1 MKIPILFIFF
11 SCLIYA
17 QSNSN
22 LNKYIEIV
30 VKNNTGLKPL
40 EETVESYNYKIE
52 GAKSNYYPQLNITG
66 SYTRLSLFGEF
77 AFPYNGKMMNI
88 KFGTPDNYSL
98 RATISQQIFNWG
110 RTSKTVELN
119 EIGENIANTNL
130 ELNRFIISY
139 LVVPLYYSTILFK
152 ESIKIIDEN
161 IKLYQTKIDILNK
174 RYQEGLASNFDISL
188 IQFQINLLKSQ
199 REDLVNNINKFKI
212 SYNQLANRNYT
223 DEFLPDAI
231 LEFEPINQTKNE
243 LLKEALISRI
253 EFKQFKEQEN
263 LSKIQIELS
272 KTGDKPN
279 LNFAFNYELRNG
291 FMPEMEKI
299 KGNWNASL
307 SFSYPIFDGFKTK
320 YAVEEGMS
328 NLKVIDSKK
337 SDFEKNVESEIEQIL
352 SDLKSIE
359 NKISYEKEKIK
370 HSETS
375 LRIAEERY
383 KNGLISATELI
394 ESQNNYSSAKLNYL
408 QLIYNHIITKYNL
421 YKTIGK
427 PLY

>member
-1 MKIPILFIFF
+1 
-11 SCLIYA
+11 
-17 QSNSN
+17 
-22 LNKYIEIV
+22 
-30 VKNNTGLKPL
+30 
-40 EETVESYNYKIE
+40 
-52 GAKSNYYPQLNITG
+52 
-66 SYTRLSLFGEF
+66 
-77 AFPYNGKMMNI
+77 
-88 KFGTPDNYSL
+88 
-98 RATISQQIFNWG
+98 
-110 RTSKTVELN
+110 
-119 EIGENIANTNL
+119 
-130 ELNRFIISY
+130 LNRFIISY
-139 LVVPLYYSTILFK
+139 LVVPLYFSTILFK

-199 REDLVNNINKFKI
+199 REDLVNNINKFRI

-223 DEFLPDAI
+223 DEFSPNAI
-231 LEFEPINQTKNE
+231 LEFEPIKQTKIE
-243 LLKEALISRI
+243 LLKEALTSRI
-253 EFKQFKEQEN
+253 EFKQFREQEN
-263 LSKIQIELS
+263 LSKIQIELT

-291 FMPEMEKI
+291 FMPEMDKI

-320 YAVEEGMS
+320 YAVEEGIS
-328 NLKVIDSKK
+328 NLKIIDSKK
-337 SDFEKNVESEIEQIL
+337 SDFEKNVESEIEQVL

-359 NKISYEKEKIK
+359 NKITYEKEKIK
-370 HSETS
+370 HSEIS
-375 LRIAEERY
+375 LNIAEERY